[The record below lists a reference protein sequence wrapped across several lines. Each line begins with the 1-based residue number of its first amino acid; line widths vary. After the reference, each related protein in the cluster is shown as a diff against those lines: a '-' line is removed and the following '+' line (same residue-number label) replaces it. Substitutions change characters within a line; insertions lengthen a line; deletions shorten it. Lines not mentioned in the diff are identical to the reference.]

1 MSRCLMGKNDKRFK
15 ANIAGITRKQLTDT
29 IYNGFVD
36 ISDVLKSNDYTCI
49 RNGLYSICLIDRRNG
64 NQFEISIKKL

>member
-1 MSRCLMGKNDKRFK
+1 MKKINKVVK
-15 ANIAGITRKQLTDT
+15 GINRKQLTDV

-36 ISDVLKSNDYTCI
+36 ISDSLKKNDYTCI
-49 RNGLYSICLIDRRNG
+49 RDGLYSICLIDRRNG

>member
-1 MSRCLMGKNDKRFK
+1 MSKN
-15 ANIAGITRKQLTDT
+15 NEIVNGITRKQLTDF

-36 ISDVLKSNDYTCI
+36 ISDCLKRNDYTCI
-49 RNGLYSICLIDRRNG
+49 RDGLYSMCLIDRRNG